1 MQHAHPAAQAADD
14 GFDLDDV
21 PRVHRP
27 PVANALDA
35 GKKRQ
40 ALAVLGLGQDQDR
53 ADLRD
58 RLGQDGR
65 RQGGRLPI
73 AVREIA
79 FVERDVLDSDNPLV
93 DFDLRDAIDEQER
106 IPVREDPLD
115 RSVVERQFQAVHEV
129 ASIIGRH
136 DRMPP
141 DTSAQREQEMLTTL
155 IDLGRQVT
163 AVLDFEELVAQIPKL
178 IARLIEF
185 DAFAVYLLDERRAE
199 LRVAYSTGYPA
210 PTDGAPAMRL
220 KPGEGLVGAAITS
233 QMPLL
238 VNDVVGDDRYVDMV
252 PGMCSELV
260 VPLLHKKRSIGALN
274 ILSHRKDQFTASDV
288 ELLRQFAAHVS
299 VGIVNARLFERSRSD
314 AEAFETLAEI
324 GRDVA
329 AVLDLDELFA
339 RIAQSMRRVI
349 DYRTFGI
356 WLLNA
361 DRAELE
367 IKHAVHYGDH
377 IQQTRIPIGEGLVGY
392 AALHGEPVL
401 VADVSQDP
409 RYINVVADVRSELA
423 IPMLLKD
430 RCIGVLDLES
440 PELDAFTKRDVEILT
455 LLASQAAV
463 AIENARLYETV
474 RANEVRLEKEMHFA
488 QRVQAALLP
497 VGLPKRM
504 KGVEVGARFAPA
516 RELGGDFHD
525 FLSPE
530 SNMLA
535 VALGDVSG
543 KGVPAALYSVFA
555 AELIRGRT
563 FRRRYLPDRSG
574 PASVLSSV
582 NTILHQRQL
591 EEYYCTLC
599 YAIFDLKRRVVTL
612 ANSGL
617 PYPVR
622 STAEGVSQIE
632 LPGVPLGS
640 FQGSTYDELTYALH
654 AGDLFVF
661 CSDGVYEAMNVNG
674 DEYGAERLIEMV
686 ARSRELTPR
695 AVVDAIFD
703 AVESFRDGA
712 PPNDD
717 MTAVAVRIG

>member
-1 MQHAHPAAQAADD
+1 
-14 GFDLDDV
+14 
-21 PRVHRP
+21 
-27 PVANALDA
+27 
-35 GKKRQ
+35 
-40 ALAVLGLGQDQDR
+40 
-53 ADLRD
+53 
-58 RLGQDGR
+58 
-65 RQGGRLPI
+65 
-73 AVREIA
+73 
-79 FVERDVLDSDNPLV
+79 
-93 DFDLRDAIDEQER
+93 
-106 IPVREDPLD
+106 
-115 RSVVERQFQAVHEV
+115 
-129 ASIIGRH
+129 
-136 DRMPP
+136 
-141 DTSAQREQEMLTTL
+141 MLTTL
-155 IDLGRQVT
+155 FDLGRQVT
-163 AVLDFEELVAQIPKL
+163 AVLDFPELLAQIPRL

-185 DAFAVYLLDERRAE
+185 DAFAVYLLDERRGA
-199 LRVAYSTGYPA
+199 LRIAYSVGYPA
-210 PTDGAPAMRL
+210 REGAIPEPPVL
-220 KPGEGLVGAAITS
+220 LLGEGLVGAAVTS

-238 VNDVVGDDRYVDMV
+238 VNDVTADTRYVALV
-252 PGMCSELV
+252 AGMGSELV
-260 VPLLHKKRSIGALN
+260 VPLLHKKRPIGALN
-274 ILSHRKDQFTASDV
+274 VLSRHKDQFTAADV
-288 ELLRQFAAHVS
+288 ELLRQFAAHVA
-299 VGIVNARLFERSRSD
+299 VGIVNARLFERSRND
-314 AEAFETLAEI
+314 ADAFETLAEI

-329 AVLDLDELFA
+329 SVLELDELFS
-339 RIAQSMRRVI
+339 RIAQSMRRLI

-356 WLLNA
+356 WLVNP
-361 DRAELE
+361 DRALLEL
-367 IKHAVHYGDH
+367 KHGVQYGEHTLVTAV
-377 IQQTRIPIGEGLVGY
+377 PIGEGLVGY
-392 AALHGEPVL
+392 SALHKEAVL

-409 RYINVVADVRSELA
+409 RYINVVPDVRSELA
-423 IPMLLKD
+423 IPMMLKD

-525 FLSPE
+525 FLAPE
-530 SNMLA
+530 ANMLA

-599 YAIFDLKRRVVTL
+599 YAIFDLKRRIVTL

-617 PYPVR
+617 PYPIR
-622 STAEGVSQIE
+622 ASAEGVSQIE

-640 FQGSTYDELTYALH
+640 FQGSSYDELTYALH
-654 AGDLFVF
+654 TGDLFVF
-661 CSDGVYEAMNVNG
+661 CSDGVSEAMTVNG
-674 DEYGAERLIEMV
+674 EEFGSARLIEIV
-686 ARSRELTPR
+686 ERSRELPPR
-695 AVVDAIFD
+695 ALVDAIFD
-703 AVESFRDGA
+703 AVEIFRDGF

-717 MTAVAVRIG
+717 MTAVAVKIIL

>member
-1 MQHAHPAAQAADD
+1 M
-14 GFDLDDV
+14 
-21 PRVHRP
+21 RS
-27 PVANALDA
+27 
-35 GKKRQ
+35 
-40 ALAVLGLGQDQDR
+40 
-53 ADLRD
+53 
-58 RLGQDGR
+58 
-65 RQGGRLPI
+65 
-73 AVREIA
+73 
-79 FVERDVLDSDNPLV
+79 DS
-93 DFDLRDAIDEQER
+93 
-106 IPVREDPLD
+106 
-115 RSVVERQFQAVHEV
+115 
-129 ASIIGRH
+129 
-136 DRMPP
+136 
-141 DTSAQREQEMLTTL
+141 TAQREQETLTTL
-155 IDLGRQVT
+155 IDLGRQVA

-185 DAFAVYLLDERRAE
+185 DAFAVYLLDERRND
-199 LRVAYSTGYPA
+199 LRVAYSVGYPE
-210 PTDGAPAMRL
+210 GAEPMRL
-220 KPGEGLVGAAITS
+220 KQGEGLVSAAVAS

-238 VNDVVGDDRYVDMV
+238 VNDVSGDTRYVPVV
-252 PGMCSELV
+252 PGMSSELV
-260 VPLLHKKRSIGALN
+260 VPLLQKKRPIGALN

-288 ELLRQFAAHVS
+288 DLLRQFAAHVS
-299 VGIVNARLFERSRSD
+299 VSIVNARLFERSRAD

-329 AVLDLDELFA
+329 SVLDLDELFS
-339 RIAQSMRRVI
+339 RIGSSMRRVI

-356 WLLNA
+356 WLL
-361 DRAELE
+361 DDEEQQLE
-367 IKHAVHYGDH
+367 IKFAVQYGDH
-377 IQQTRIPIGEGLVGY
+377 SQVQTVPLGEGLVGY

-409 RYINVVADVRSELA
+409 RYINAVADVRSELA
-423 IPMLLKD
+423 IPLLLKD

-440 PELDAFTKRDVEILT
+440 PELDAFSKRDVEILT

-474 RANEVRLEKEMHFA
+474 RHNEVRLEKELHFA

-504 KGVEVGARFAPA
+504 KGVDVGARFAPA

-555 AELIRGRT
+555 AELVRGRT

-599 YAIFDLKRRVVTL
+599 YAIFDLKRRHVTL

-617 PYPVR
+617 PYPIR
-622 STAEGVSQIE
+622 ASAEGVSPIE

-640 FQGSTYDELTYALH
+640 FQGSTYDEITYALH
-654 AGDLFVF
+654 TGDLFVF
-661 CSDGVYEAMNVNG
+661 CSDGVYEAMNENG
-674 DEYGAERLIEMV
+674 DEFGAARLIDV
-686 ARSRELTPR
+686 VQRSRELDPR
-695 AVVDAIFD
+695 RTVDHIFE
-703 AVESFRDGA
+703 AVEAFRDGFA
-712 PPNDD
+712 PNDD
-717 MTAVAVRIG
+717 MTAVAVKIIG

>member
-1 MQHAHPAAQAADD
+1 M
-14 GFDLDDV
+14 L
-21 PRVHRP
+21 
-27 PVANALDA
+27 
-35 GKKRQ
+35 
-40 ALAVLGLGQDQDR
+40 
-53 ADLRD
+53 
-58 RLGQDGR
+58 
-65 RQGGRLPI
+65 
-73 AVREIA
+73 
-79 FVERDVLDSDNPLV
+79 
-93 DFDLRDAIDEQER
+93 
-106 IPVREDPLD
+106 
-115 RSVVERQFQAVHEV
+115 
-129 ASIIGRH
+129 
-136 DRMPP
+136 P
-141 DTSAQREQEMLTTL
+141 DTAAQREQEMLTTL

-178 IARLIEF
+178 IARLIQF

-199 LRVAYSTGYPA
+199 LRVAYSTGYPDRPAGEA
-210 PTDGAPAMRL
+210 PMRL
-220 KPGEGLVGAAITS
+220 KPGEGLVGAAVTS

-238 VNDVVGDDRYVDMV
+238 VNDVVGDDRYVSIV

-274 ILSHRKDQFTASDV
+274 ILSHRKDQFTAADV
-288 ELLRQFAAHVS
+288 ELLRQFAAHVA

-314 AEAFETLAEI
+314 ADAFETLAEI

-329 AVLDLDELFA
+329 SVLDIDELFA

-356 WLLNA
+356 WLLNT

-367 IKHAVHYGDH
+367 IKHAVHYGEH
-377 IQQTRIPIGEGLVGY
+377 IQQKRIPLGEGLVGY

-474 RANEVRLEKEMHFA
+474 RANEVRLEKELHFA

-599 YAIFDLKRRVVTL
+599 YAIFDLKRRIVTL

-617 PYPVR
+617 PYPIR

-654 AGDLFVF
+654 TGDLFVF
-661 CSDGVYEAMNVNG
+661 CSDGVFEAMNMKG
-674 DEYGAERLIEMV
+674 EEYGAERLIEMV

-695 AVVDAIFD
+695 AVVDLIFD
-703 AVESFRDGA
+703 AVETFRDGA